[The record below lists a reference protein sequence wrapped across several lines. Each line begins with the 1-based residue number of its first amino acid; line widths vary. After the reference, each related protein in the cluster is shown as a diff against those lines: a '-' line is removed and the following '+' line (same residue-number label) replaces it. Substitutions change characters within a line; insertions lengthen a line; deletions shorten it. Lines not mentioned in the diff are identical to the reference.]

1 MMLDVVGWNVTWF
14 VVKWLAEEKTCSWH
28 LQPSVPCLGSVWRF
42 MANFRIQ
49 CMLLNGHSLCFLPGC
64 NCDFLPVLAEYQS
77 ATIEPRNHAT
87 KQNSSSTTW
96 VCWSD
101 MSEIT
106 SAKFKLPQCHR
117 EIKKFVEV
125 LTGSCCLGIN
135 LYLWPGHTVVD
146 ARRVCGHL
154 GASGCWSVCL
164 RPFLALYFCS

>member
-1 MMLDVVGWNVTWF
+1 MMLDDVGWNATWF

-49 CMLLNGHSLCFLPGC
+49 CMLLHGHSLCFLPGC

-125 LTGSCCLGIN
+125 LTGSCCQPVSMARTHRCWCQTS
-135 LYLWPGHTVVD
+135 LWPPWGKWLLK
-146 ARRVCGHL
+146 CL
-154 GASGCWSVCL
+154 FASFPCSVL
-164 RPFLALYFCS
+164 CS